1 MNTALLTFTVN
12 PGRAALASNGQTA
25 AEISFEDG
33 KLSVNLFYD
42 VRKDPLR
49 MEAPASNGN
58 SARIEL
64 LPYRVSLFIR
74 DKLADE
80 NWPIGNLPLDGAA
93 SERQHENHRLYA
105 AGKDDAPAILR
116 SGLVFRKSVPGS
128 KYWRLY
134 ALLLRR
140 RRTLSP
146 LLAV

>member
-49 MEAPASNGN
+49 MEAPASNGD

-80 NWPIGNLPLDGAA
+80 NWPIGNLPLTA
-93 SERQHENHRLYA
+93 
-105 AGKDDAPAILR
+105 
-116 SGLVFRKSVPGS
+116 
-128 KYWRLY
+128 
-134 ALLLRR
+134 R
-140 RRTLSP
+140 RRT
-146 LLAV
+146 AT